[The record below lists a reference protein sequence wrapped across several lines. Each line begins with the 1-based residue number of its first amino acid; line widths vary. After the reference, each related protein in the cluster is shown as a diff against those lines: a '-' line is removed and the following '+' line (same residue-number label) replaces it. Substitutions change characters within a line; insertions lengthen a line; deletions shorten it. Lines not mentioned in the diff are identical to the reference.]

1 MLAERNNLVDFH
13 VPVSSPKPDAESQLS
28 VGRIR
33 EVLVVDPSL
42 ELQLIVQDIVR
53 SVATV
58 HGCSTFEEARRRLT
72 SNPPD
77 LLVTTVRLDGHNG
90 LHLVY
95 LASRHPRTRS
105 VVHLTAEDYA
115 LALDVEAAGAV
126 VVSDASLEM
135 AIESLVFGS
144 AVALRSQTRA
154 GN

>member
-1 MLAERNNLVDFH
+1 MERNKLMDFQ
-13 VPVSSPKPDAESQLS
+13 PVSTERPGGEAQLS
-28 VGRIR
+28 GGRIR

-58 HGCSTFEEARRRLT
+58 QGCSTFEDARARLI

-77 LLVTTVRLDGHNG
+77 LLVTTARLNRHSG

-95 LASRHPRTRS
+95 VASRNPRTRCI
-105 VVHLTAEDYA
+105 VHLTAQDFA
-115 LALDVEAAGAV
+115 LTRDVEAAGAIA
-126 VVSDASLEM
+126 VSDSSMEV

-144 AVALRSQTRA
+144 AVALRGQTRA
-154 GN
+154 EN

>member
-1 MLAERNNLVDFH
+1 MERDKLMDFQLPVSAER
-13 VPVSSPKPDAESQLS
+13 PVVEAQLS
-28 VGRIR
+28 GGRIR

-58 HGCSTFEEARRRLT
+58 QGCSTFEDARARLI

-77 LLVTTVRLDGHNG
+77 LLVTTARLNGHSG

-95 LASRHPRTRS
+95 VASRNPRTRCI
-105 VVHLTAEDYA
+105 VHLTPQDFA
-115 LALDVEAAGAV
+115 LTRDVEAAGAIAV
-126 VVSDASLEM
+126 RDSSMEV

-144 AVALRSQTRA
+144 AVALRGQTRA
-154 GN
+154 DN